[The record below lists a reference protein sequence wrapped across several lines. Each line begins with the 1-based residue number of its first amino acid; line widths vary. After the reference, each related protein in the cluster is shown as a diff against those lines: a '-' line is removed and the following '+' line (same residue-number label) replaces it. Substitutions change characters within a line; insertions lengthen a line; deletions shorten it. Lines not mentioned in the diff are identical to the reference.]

1 MKYLYSFNSFIERH
15 ITFVAPT
22 CVLLGVLTSRWFSSY
37 QWLAAYF
44 FTVMAFQ
51 GSLSS
56 DFSALKDVGRH
67 PLPVF
72 VVIGF
77 LHLLMPV
84 LGYLLGMIFFH
95 NDMHLVTGIVI
106 EQIVPAGMMGMTWAE
121 LYGGNMALS
130 LSIMVLDTLVSPFL
144 LPAVLSV
151 ILGTAVRIPAWPM
164 MRSMILMIVIPS
176 LLALTLNQVTHGK
189 AKETLRPKLTPFA
202 RIAMI
207 CVMTLNSTKVAP
219 YLLHLKPLYI
229 LVLLFMLFIIVFAY
243 FVMFGITILMREKV
257 KNATTMIFSGGIRNI
272 SVGAVLAARYFPGGA
287 IFPVLVGTLFQQM
300 LAGILGHWFGTVLR
314 ERGRKEARKE
324 RQLQEHTAESHKQD
338 PDRADE

>member
-1 MKYLYSFNSFIERH
+1 MKYLYSFNSFIEKH
-15 ITFVAPT
+15 ITFVAPS
-22 CVLLGVLTSRWFSSY
+22 CVLLGVLVSRWFSDY

-44 FTVMAFQ
+44 FMVMAFQ
-51 GSLSS
+51 GSLGSN
-56 DFSALKDVGRH
+56 FKALKDVGRH

-72 VVIGF
+72 VVLAF

-144 LPAVLSV
+144 LPVVLSM
-151 ILGTAVRIPAWPM
+151 ILGTVVHIPAWPM
-164 MRSMILMIVIPS
+164 MRSMIIMIVIPS
-176 LLALTLNQVTHGK
+176 LLALTLNQLTHGK
-189 AKETLRPKLTPFA
+189 AKETLRPRITPFA

-219 YLLHLKPLYI
+219 YLLHLKPLYL

-243 FVMFGITILMREKV
+243 FVMFAITILMRV
-257 KNATTMIFSGGIRNI
+257 SVPNATTMIFSGGIRNI
-272 SVGAVLAARYFPGGA
+272 SVGAVLAAQYFPGGA

-300 LAGILGHWFGTVLR
+300 LAGILGHRFGKILR
-314 ERGRKEARKE
+314 ERSRKELRAASADKR
-324 RQLQEHTAESHKQD
+324 ES
-338 PDRADE
+338 